1 MAEATKLGW
10 DERDA
15 LSETMELGGKK
26 DHVTKK
32 NNPPRKCQQTLKKKV
47 NFECQQQKWRIPHS

>member
-1 MAEATKLGW
+1 MEEWVKVAEEATKLGW

-15 LSETMELGGKK
+15 LSETMELSGKR

-32 NNPPRKCQQTLKKKV
+32 KKLSEEV
-47 NFECQQQKWRIPHS
+47 SANFKKTVD

>member
-1 MAEATKLGW
+1 VSYTNTSGEEVEERVKMAEATKLGW

-32 NNPPRKCQQTLKKKV
+32 IIHRGNVSKR
-47 NFECQQQKWRIPHS
+47 